1 MRISDIV
8 EVVVKK
14 IKRAEGLNIVP
25 FIDIMLVLLAIVLSI
40 STFIAQGQIKINVPQ
55 ANSAPA
61 KQTQKIEILI
71 DSKNQIYFDNQPIGL
86 EELKN
91 RLSQI
96 SPKDLVVLRSD
107 RESRFESFVKVL
119 EILQEKSHENF
130 AIGTQ
135 RD

>member
-8 EVVVKK
+8 EAVVKK

-71 DSKNQIYFDNQPIGL
+71 DSKNQIYFDNQPISL
-86 EELKN
+86 EELKK
-91 RLSQI
+91 RLSKI